1 MGLIYLD
8 ASVLLSAIRV
18 DAHTDRARSWLAA
31 SVGVLIVSDFA
42 ATEVAAV
49 VMMDVRAGKLR
60 QDDATRTLADF
71 DALRASSERL
81 AHGPEDFRLAEGIVR
96 DETTKLGA
104 ADALH
109 LASAVHAKAA
119 LATFDKRL
127 AEAAKGRGVEVA
139 GLG

>member
-1 MGLIYLD
+1 MIYLD
-8 ASVLLSAIRV
+8 ASVLISAIRT
-18 DAHTDRARSWLAA
+18 DAHTARARSWLSA
-31 SVGVLIVSDFA
+31 SAGILIVSDFA

-49 VMMDVRAGKLR
+49 VMRDVRAGTLR
-60 QDDATRTLADF
+60 RDDALQALADF
-71 DALRASSERL
+71 DAFRASCERL
-81 AHGPEDFRLAEGIVR
+81 AHGPEDFRLAEDIVR

-127 AEAAKGRGVEVA
+127 AEAARGRVVGVEA
-139 GLG
+139 IA